1 MSKGSNQRP
10 KAVDDETFK
19 SNWESTFGVKP
30 QGKFETYGVIHSRE
44 VGEEGLDESQR
55 QRYRHI
61 MAARA
66 SARNSADGGTQCAI
80 TSS

>member
-30 QGKFETYGVIHSRE
+30 QG
-44 VGEEGLDESQR
+44 
-55 QRYRHI
+55 
-61 MAARA
+61 
-66 SARNSADGGTQCAI
+66 NSADESKDDDGHDRG
-80 TSS
+80 